1 MKRRKKNTKK
11 ESEYL
16 AEILER
22 ICAKPQLGSHGQLST
37 GFPTGLLPAHS
48 SHQEDGSFQP
58 GFGSKRGKKK
68 KKNRSLLRL
77 SRTVPR
83 SASINGT
90 PSPLL
95 CCHSWLQK
103 TLQMW
108 FLRGPD
114 VHGDGLGLVVF
125 FSFFLCIESAF
136 RKLAL
141 HFLHPEV
148 INYLYWMGK
157 MLLKL
162 SFNQKN
168 AVERKIIKARETH

>member
-1 MKRRKKNTKK
+1 MPNHSLEATANFLQGSPLDSCRLTAATRRMALFNPDLDPREK
-11 ESEYL
+11 
-16 AEILER
+16 
-22 ICAKPQLGSHGQLST
+22 
-37 GFPTGLLPAHS
+37 
-48 SHQEDGSFQP
+48 
-58 GFGSKRGKKK
+58 KKK

-114 VHGDGLGLVVF
+114 VHGDGLGLF
-125 FSFFLCIESAF
+125 FFFLSFYVLKVLLGSLHCISYTLRLLIIYTEWEKCCLNF
-136 RKLAL
+136 HLTK
-141 HFLHPEV
+141 
-148 INYLYWMGK
+148 K
-157 MLLKL
+157 MLW
-162 SFNQKN
+162 
-168 AVERKIIKARETH
+168 REK

>member
-22 ICAKPQLGSHGQLST
+22 ICAKPRLGSHGQLST

-58 GFGSKRGKKK
+58 GFGSKREKKK
-68 KKNRSLLRL
+68 RKIGVCFVYPGLYQG
-77 SRTVPR
+77 VP
-83 SASINGT
+83 
-90 PSPLL
+90 PSMVPQA
-95 CCHSWLQK
+95 HSCAV
-103 TLQMW
+103 TAGCRRHCRCGFSGGQMSMVMVRGW
-108 FLRGPD
+108 F
-114 VHGDGLGLVVF
+114 F

-148 INYLYWMGK
+148 INYLY
-157 MLLKL
+157 
-162 SFNQKN
+162 
-168 AVERKIIKARETH
+168 

>member
-1 MKRRKKNTKK
+1 MCQTTAWKPRPTFYRVPHWTPAG
-11 ESEYL
+11 SQQPPGGWL
-16 AEILER
+16 FSTQIWIQER
-22 ICAKPQLGSHGQLST
+22 
-37 GFPTGLLPAHS
+37 
-48 SHQEDGSFQP
+48 
-58 GFGSKRGKKK
+58 KKK

-114 VHGDGLGLVVF
+114 VHGDGLGLF
-125 FSFFLCIESAF
+125 FFFLSFYVLKVLLGSLHCISYTLRLLIIYTAWEKCCLNF
-136 RKLAL
+136 HLTK
-141 HFLHPEV
+141 
-148 INYLYWMGK
+148 K
-157 MLLKL
+157 MLW
-162 SFNQKN
+162 
-168 AVERKIIKARETH
+168 REK